1 MTLKEL
7 SLMIKGIGLPYAY
20 YQFPEGTEQEP
31 PFICFLLNRSND
43 FVADGKNY
51 QSISELRIELYS
63 DNKDFDLEKSVET
76 VLNNNGFV
84 YEREETYL
92 DSERM
97 NMVVYS
103 TNIVLTEENN
113 NG

>member
-1 MTLKEL
+1 MTLKQL

-20 YQFPEGTEQEP
+20 YQFPDGTDLQP

-43 FVADGKNY
+43 FVADCKNY

-63 DNKDFDLEKSVET
+63 DNKDFDLEHSVEA

-84 YEREETYL
+84 FDREETYL
-92 DSERM
+92 DTEKM
-97 NMVVYS
+97 NMVVYT
-103 TNIVLTEENN
+103 TNIVITEETT
-113 NG
+113 